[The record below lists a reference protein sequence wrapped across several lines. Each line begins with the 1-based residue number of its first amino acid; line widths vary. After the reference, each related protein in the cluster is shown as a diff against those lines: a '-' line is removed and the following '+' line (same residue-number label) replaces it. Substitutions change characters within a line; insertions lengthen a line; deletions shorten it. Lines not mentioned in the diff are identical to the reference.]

1 MPDKPQAPPSAKQR
15 PSPRKHPSKEP
26 TQDYSSL
33 PQKPIKLKTDVSLPP
48 VLKKGSAKRRN
59 TSKET
64 VPTPKKRKETST
76 PRKAVQVFDDL
87 SAEAQKLAL
96 KAASDAGLEPIA
108 WLEGLIRNT
117 QQNHRAEE
125 VPSNDELLHMLQKID
140 ERLQRIENQRGFWGH
155 FWEQYMNP
163 KGRADK

>member
-1 MPDKPQAPPSAKQR
+1 MPDKSQETKSAARRERPKQPPKAPQ
-15 PSPRKHPSKEP
+15 
-26 TQDYSSL
+26 QDYSAL

-48 VLKKGSAKRRN
+48 VLKKGTAKRRN

-64 VPTPKKRKETST
+64 VPTAKKRKRTSP

-87 SAEAQKLAL
+87 SAEARKLAL
-96 KAASDAGLEPIA
+96 NAASDSGLEPIA

-125 VPSNDELLHMLQKID
+125 TPSNAELLHMLQKID
-140 ERLQRIENQRGFWGH
+140 QRLQRIENQRGFWSQ

-163 KGRADK
+163 KGRGDK